1 MANRLKQLLPLA
13 LLSLT
18 AAPQMSGQVYSL
30 DREQMIRY
38 TADNPFERFPD
49 GRPKVPDELL
59 EKMKGM
65 SSEEMLALSRTGYRN
80 QFEDGWQILHPEKN
94 LVGRAV
100 TVQAMPTRPD
110 VAGVAQENWQAAHQ
124 SRLSHQTAIDMLEKG
139 DVLVM
144 DAAGVEFG
152 GVVGDNLCYYIM
164 TKTGN
169 GFVMDGAIRD
179 LRGVAPFD
187 MTAYFRAAVPPAIHD
202 LMITGI
208 NVPIRIG
215 SATVMPG
222 DVVVG
227 DSEGVYFVPPSQV
240 KELVDT
246 AEITH
251 IHDQWTKMKFD
262 EGKYV
267 SSDIYGRPRD
277 PALIQEYEDYLKEK
291 LGAEKYE
298 QYRQRQQAAPRGA
311 GAPPRQ

>member
-1 MANRLKQLLPLA
+1 MTNRFKQLLPLA

-18 AAPQMSGQVYSL
+18 AAPQVWGQVYSL

-65 SSEEMLALSRTGYRN
+65 SSEEMLGLNQRGYRN

-110 VAGVAQENWQAAHQ
+110 VAAVVQENWRASHE
-124 SRLSHQTAIDMLEKG
+124 SRLSHQTAIDMLERG

-152 GVVGDNLCYYIM
+152 GVIGDNLAYYIM
-164 TKTGN
+164 TKTGA

-179 LRGVAPFD
+179 LRGVEPFG
-187 MTAYFRAAVPPAIHD
+187 MTGYYRAAVPPAIHD

-227 DSEGVYFVPPSQV
+227 DSEGVYFIPPSQV
-240 KELVDT
+240 EALVDE

-262 EGKYV
+262 EGKYI

-277 PALIQEYEDYLKEK
+277 PALIEEYEAYLKEK

-298 QYRQRQQAAPRGA
+298 QYLQRRQ
-311 GAPPRQ
+311 APPRRAGTPPRQ